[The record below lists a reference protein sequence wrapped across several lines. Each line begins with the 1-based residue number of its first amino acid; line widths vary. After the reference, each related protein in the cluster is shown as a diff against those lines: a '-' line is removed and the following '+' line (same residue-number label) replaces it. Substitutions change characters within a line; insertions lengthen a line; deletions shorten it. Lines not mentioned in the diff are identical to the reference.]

1 MNKALNNKKAKI
13 DFRLEVVKKS
23 EKAVVYLAGDIVD
36 ERPLDW
42 WTGEPKEGD
51 YITPKEVRDLFE
63 NIEEEKIELHI
74 NSYGG
79 SVFASIAIFNYL
91 KALGKEITTVNDG
104 ICASGASLIFMA
116 GKQRVMPENTML
128 MIHRAS
134 TFAWGNCN
142 DLREQADILEKL
154 DNSTVMV
161 NYKNHF
167 KGTDEE
173 LMDLIDKETWL
184 SADECLSYG
193 FCTEVKNLVEPKEDK
208 TENTVDN
215 ENEILNKGIKLMQNF
230 ANLKIKEI

>member
-1 MNKALNNKKAKI
+1 MKRVKKKI
-13 DFRLEVVKKS
+13 DFRLEVVKKD

-51 YITPKEVRDLFE
+51 YITPKEVREIFE
-63 NIEEEKIELHI
+63 KIEEDDIELHI

-79 SVFASIAIFNYL
+79 SVFASISIFNYL
-91 KALGKEITTVNDG
+91 QSLGKNITTINDG
-104 ICASGASLIFMA
+104 ICASGASLIFMVGDA
-116 GKQRVMPENTML
+116 RIMPENTML

-142 DLREQADILEKL
+142 ELREQADVLEKL
-154 DNSTVMV
+154 DNSTVMA

-173 LMDLIDKETWL
+173 LMELIDKETWL
-184 SADECLSYG
+184 SADECLEKG
-193 FCTEVKNLVEPKEDK
+193 FCTEVKKLAEPKEDS
-208 TENTVDN
+208 TQET
-215 ENEILNKGIKLMQNF
+215 LNKGIKLMQNF
-230 ANLKIKEI
+230 ANLKIKEK